1 MESSIGLQASQIIS
15 IDFDIILDRNY
26 YAQATLQ
33 SASPRCKV
41 YYCFKNKDTR
51 EDGEDRC
58 SQEIFVEICNVFA
71 ELLSES
77 LYEVKRPNIKC
88 SIVLNM
94 NGNPKH
100 SFNEKNIS
108 ADTLKKL
115 INLLSDKI
123 DEFSFLTAFKYYI

>member
-1 MESSIGLQASQIIS
+1 MKSSIGLQANQISS
-15 IDFDIILDRNY
+15 IDFDIILDRNC
-26 YAQATLQ
+26 YAQTTLQ

-41 YYCFKNKDTR
+41 YYCFKNEDTR

-58 SQEIFVEICNVFA
+58 PQETFAEICNVFA

-77 LYEVKRPNIKC
+77 SSEAKRPSTKC
-88 SIVLNM
+88 SIALNM
-94 NGNPKH
+94 NGNSMH